1 MGARRWSFYAAL
13 AAVAIMIMFLGGGA
27 RLYTEWLWFESLGY
41 SNVFVTILLSE
52 IGLRV
57 AVGLAFFAFLFANL
71 LLTRRVVLEQG
82 RITLQEGNVIQI
94 NPDLPWQD
102 LLSKKVLALTFF
114 VLSAVLA
121 YLFALSVAGEWVLLQ
136 KFLNPSAFGVADPIF
151 GKDVGFYVFTLP
163 FQIFLFNILFWT
175 GIVTILFVGLAY
187 FISSPFRG
195 LGAVFANR
203 FAQAHLSGLLAF
215 ILLVKAW
222 GYLLQ
227 QYLLLYSARGV
238 VFGPG
243 YTDINATLLAYR
255 VLLVLAVL
263 AAAVV
268 IANILMR
275 RPQLLLY
282 SVGGLIIASIVLG
295 SIFPAVLQKFLVEPN
310 ELNRELPYIE
320 HSIKFSR
327 MAYNLDRV
335 EQKPFPAGR
344 TVGLDAIEANAATV
358 TNIRLWD
365 WQPLQATY
373 SQLQQMRTYYEFKD
387 VDVDRYTIDGEY
399 RQVMLAA
406 RELDQKQLPDQA
418 KTWVNQRLVYTHGYG
433 VAMSPVN
440 EVSAEGMPL
449 FFLKDIPPVT
459 DTDLVLDRPEI
470 YFGEATDEYVIVR
483 TEQMEFNYPEGD
495 ANVHTTYAADIGV
508 ELGSYLKRAVF
519 ALAFSDY
526 RLLLADDVRPDSL
539 ILYYRNIWDRVP
551 KIAPFLQFDQDPY
564 IVIHDGKLFWLWD
577 AYTTTNMFPYAEP
590 FRGRDNYI
598 RNAVKVVVDAYTGEV
613 AFYVAEPEDPLIQTY
628 QQIFPGMFQDLKA
641 MPEGLRKHIRYPVD
655 LFKAQA
661 QMYTTYHMQN
671 PVVFYNREDK
681 WNLPTEIFGR
691 DKRPMD
697 PYYTIIK
704 LPGEEEPEFTLI
716 LPFTPQGRKNMIG
729 WMAARSDGDNYG
741 KLLVYEMP
749 KQSLVYGPMQVEAR
763 INQDQYISQQLT
775 LWENRGSTVIRG
787 NLLAIPIE
795 DSLLYVEPIY
805 LQAEASRMPELRRV
819 VLLHGD
825 RVVFE
830 PDLPRAL
837 EAMFGGGGMMSA
849 TPPPPEFE
857 GELPEA
863 PPARERTLADLIDD
877 ARQEYERAQQRLREG
892 DWSGYGQA
900 LEALGQTL
908 EELARKAGN

>member
-1 MGARRWSFYAAL
+1 MRAQRWMLYVLIAGVVVF
-13 AAVAIMIMFLGGGA
+13 VVCLGGAA
-27 RLYTEWLWFESLGY
+27 RLYTEWLWFHSLGY
-41 SNVFVTILLSE
+41 NQVFVKILLSD

-57 AVGLAFFAFLFANL
+57 AVGLAFFAFLFINL
-71 LLTRRVVLEQG
+71 LLARRVVLEQG

-94 NPDLPWQD
+94 NPDIPWQS
-102 LLSKKVLALTFF
+102 LLSKKVLTLLFF
-114 VLSAVLA
+114 ALSAVLA
-121 YLFALSVAGEWVLLQ
+121 YLFTLSVAGDWVLLQ
-136 KFLNPSAFGVADPIF
+136 KFLNPTSFGIADPIF
-151 GKDVGFYVFTLP
+151 GRDVGFYVFTLP
-163 FQIFLFNILFWT
+163 FQIFIFNILFWT
-175 GIVTILFVGLAY
+175 GIITILFVGLAY

-195 LGAVFANR
+195 LGGLLGHSFAR
-203 FAQAHLSGLLAF
+203 AHLSALVAF

-263 AAAVV
+263 AAVAV
-268 IANILMR
+268 IANIYLR
-275 RPQLLLY
+275 RPQMILY
-282 SVGGLIIASIVLG
+282 AVGGLIVTSLVLG
-295 SIFPAVLQKFLVEPN
+295 SVFPAVLQKFVVEPN
-310 ELNRELPYIE
+310 ELNRERPFIE
-320 HSIKFSR
+320 HNIRFSR
-327 MAYNLDRV
+327 LAYALDRV
-335 EQKPFPAGR
+335 EQQPFPAGR

-358 TNIRLWD
+358 NNIRLWD

-373 SQLQQMRTYYEFKD
+373 SQLQQIRTYYEFKD

-406 RELDQKQLPDQA
+406 RELDQDQLPEQA

-440 EVSAEGMPL
+440 EVTSEGMPV
-449 FFLKDIPPVT
+449 FLMKDIPPVT
-459 DTDLVLDRPEI
+459 DTDLVLDQPEI
-470 YFGEATDEYVIVR
+470 YFGEATDNYVIVR
-483 TEQMEFNYPEGD
+483 TNQQEFNYPEGD
-495 ANVHTTYAADIGV
+495 TNVFTTYAADSGV
-508 ELGSYLKRAVF
+508 ELGSLLRRALF
-519 ALAFSDY
+519 ALSFSDY
-526 RLLLADDVRPDSL
+526 RLLVSTEVRPDSL
-539 ILYYRNIWDRVP
+539 VLYYRNIWERVP
-551 KIAPFLQFDQDPY
+551 KIAPFLSFDRDPY
-564 IVIHDGKLFWLWD
+564 IVVNGGKLYWMWD

-590 FRGRDNYI
+590 FRGRENYI
-598 RNAVKVVVDAYTGEV
+598 RNSVKVVVDAYTGEV
-613 AFYVAEPEDPLIQTY
+613 DFYVAEPEDPLIQTF
-628 QQIFPGMFQDLKA
+628 QKIFPGMFRDLDE
-641 MPEGLRKHIRYPVD
+641 MPEGLRAHIRYPVD

-661 QMYTTYHMQN
+661 QMYATYHMQN

-691 DKRPMD
+691 DEQPME

-704 LPGEEEPEFTLI
+704 LPGEEKPEFTLI

-795 DSLLYVEPIY
+795 DSLLYIEPIY
-805 LQAEASRMPELRRV
+805 LQAEASKMPELRRV

-837 EAMFGGGGMMSA
+837 AAMFGRPGDPVA
-849 TPPPPEFE
+849 PPPPSEDAD
-857 GELPEA
+857 GELPA
-863 PPARERTLADLIDD
+863 GPGPERTMFELIKE
-877 ARQEYERAQQRLREG
+877 ANREYQRAQDRLREG
-892 DWSGYGQA
+892 DWSGYGRA
-900 LEALGQTL
+900 LEALGRVL
-908 EELARKAGN
+908 EELARQSGN